1 MSDDDI
7 DVMIEAGCRVL
18 GIPVRDEWREMI
30 RLHLVISLDHTRHVG
45 EFELPEDAN
54 PAPIFTA

>member
-1 MSDDDI
+1 MSNDDI
-7 DVMIEAGCRVL
+7 DVIIAAGCRVF
-18 GIPVRDEWREMI
+18 GIPVRDEWREAI
-30 RLHLVISLDHTRHVG
+30 RLHLLISLDHARHVG